1 MRFSAQPTRP
11 SLSQVFLKIGNVH
24 TALTIIAAK
33 FDVFAERQTEVEM
46 NDELTAAQIGTLRL
60 SLEAL
65 LVSLPIQIGR
75 ASEGGRPVELDQQSV
90 GRLSRIDAI
99 AQQSV
104 NKAGLARL
112 RLRLSKVSGALR
124 RIELDE
130 YGYCLRCE
138 EPVCYER
145 LCVAPEVT
153 ACLTCQ
159 ERAER
164 S

>member
-1 MRFSAQPTRP
+1 MS
-11 SLSQVFLKIGNVH
+11 
-24 TALTIIAAK
+24 
-33 FDVFAERQTEVEM
+33 
-46 NDELTAAQIGTLRL
+46 DELNGDQIEVLRL
-60 SLEAL
+60 ALEAL
-65 LVSLPIQIGR
+65 LISLPEQIDR

-104 NKAGLARL
+104 NKAGLGRMRL
-112 RLRLSKVSGALR
+112 RVSKVAGALR

-138 EPVCYER
+138 EPVCYKR
-145 LCVAPEVT
+145 LSVAPEVT
-153 ACLTCQ
+153 VCLACQ

>member
-1 MRFSAQPTRP
+1 
-11 SLSQVFLKIGNVH
+11 
-24 TALTIIAAK
+24 
-33 FDVFAERQTEVEM
+33 M
-46 NDELTAAQIGTLRL
+46 NDELTAVQIETLRL

-65 LVSLPIQIGR
+65 LVSLPEQIER
-75 ASEGGRPVELDQQSV
+75 AVDGGRPVELDQQSV

-112 RLRLSKVSGALR
+112 RARVSKVAGALR
-124 RIELDE
+124 RVALDE

-138 EPVCYER
+138 EPVGYKR
-145 LCVAPEVT
+145 LSVAPEVT
-153 ACLTCQ
+153 ACLSCQ
-159 ERAER
+159 EITER